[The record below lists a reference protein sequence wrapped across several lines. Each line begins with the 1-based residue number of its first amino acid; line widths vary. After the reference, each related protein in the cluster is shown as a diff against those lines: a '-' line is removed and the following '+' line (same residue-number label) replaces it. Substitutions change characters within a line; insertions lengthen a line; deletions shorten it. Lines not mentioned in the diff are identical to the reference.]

1 MSAKTDSA
9 DTIPGGSSVSM
20 STVKGTCAPFSAEND
35 TLCFFD
41 GVVGIALGVIWSRF

>member
-1 MSAKTDSA
+1 MSAETDSA

-20 STVKGTCAPFSAEND
+20 STVKGND